1 MKPMICPPMSSEVL
15 VLVSDPWDFFDE
27 VTDNPFRARVV
38 AFSKDPSAD
47 MGAMVLQV
55 GSPFEY
61 RGEQC
66 EFFVAS
72 RRLME
77 PASGPR
83 NWTEC
88 SYSLT
93 LVSRE
98 RALGSTPFD
107 LSWWRG
113 GVGLLASLAAAST
126 RANASTT

>member
-1 MKPMICPPMSSEVL
+1 MKPMICPPVSTEVL
-15 VLVSDPWDFFDE
+15 VLVSDPWAFSDE
-27 VTDNPFRARVV
+27 VRENPFRARVIACSQDQSV
-38 AFSKDPSAD
+38 KT
-47 MGAMVLQV
+47 GAMLLQV
-55 GSPFEY
+55 VSPF
-61 RGEQC
+61 RFGGELC

-72 RRLME
+72 RRHEE

-88 SYSLT
+88 SFSLT

-113 GVGLLASLAAAST
+113 GVGLLASLSARSE
-126 RANASTT
+126 